1 MTKLHDIFC
10 GSALPPL
17 ASEKCSGK
25 KNNVL
30 QPPPPDPERRPHTL
44 SDTMPDGLIYKNSG
58 GMDQH
63 ILQQTFREV
72 SACRRAGILINTF
85 MLAQDPY
92 LVQFVQKVS
101 EIARG
106 KAYFTSTQ
114 TLGQYIMMDFMRR
127 KRRKVS

>member
-1 MTKLHDIFC
+1 
-10 GSALPPL
+10 
-17 ASEKCSGK
+17 
-25 KNNVL
+25 
-30 QPPPPDPERRPHTL
+30 
-44 SDTMPDGLIYKNSG
+44 
-58 GMDQH
+58 
-63 ILQQTFREV
+63 
-72 SACRRAGILINTF
+72 

-106 KAYFTSTQ
+106 KAYFTSPQ

>member
-1 MTKLHDIFC
+1 
-10 GSALPPL
+10 
-17 ASEKCSGK
+17 
-25 KNNVL
+25 
-30 QPPPPDPERRPHTL
+30 
-44 SDTMPDGLIYKNSG
+44 

-106 KAYFTSTQ
+106 KAYFTSPQ

-127 KRRKVS
+127 KRRNVS